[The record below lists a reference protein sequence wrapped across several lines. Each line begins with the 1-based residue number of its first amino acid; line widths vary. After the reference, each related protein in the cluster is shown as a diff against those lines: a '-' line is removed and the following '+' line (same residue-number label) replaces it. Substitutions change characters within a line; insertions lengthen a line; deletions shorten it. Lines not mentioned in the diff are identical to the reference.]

1 MTPNTAGLATT
12 AGLAG
17 MAIGALFT
25 APSPT
30 SSAAVRS

>member
-17 MAIGALFT
+17 MAIGALFIGT
-25 APSPT
+25 VT
-30 SSAAVRS
+30 DVVGRR